1 MLASQ
6 SQSKIEQ
13 FDPQNIQNVPWPTL
27 ARLCCFF
34 WLNHIFFGS
43 TSVVCVCVCR
53 LVDISHVMSEPVKD
67 SESQSRASHQVL
79 GGRHSFKTGHIC
91 STYLTKHLQIR
102 KLNLTLPL
110 QQTQAKLHGF
120 LNFLLYSCGVRISI
134 SAKVVWSF
142 AKLGHRDMPLS
153 RPSKITTDCHRKR
166 WRWQKIIFCVWMWR
180 RIVLLGFA
188 NVTVAR
194 KTKEFTSSSCTAGLV
209 RCLHQSH
216 LRVQSLC
223 CNMEI

>member
-1 MLASQ
+1 M
-6 SQSKIEQ
+6 
-13 FDPQNIQNVPWPTL
+13 
-27 ARLCCFF
+27 
-34 WLNHIFFGS
+34 
-43 TSVVCVCVCR
+43 VCVCVCR

-142 AKLGHRDMPLS
+142 AKLGHRDMPLYKAQQNHNGLPQEKMEMAENHFLCLNVAKNCAS
-153 RPSKITTDCHRKR
+153 GFCQCYSCPKNKRVHEQFMYCRSCPLLASIASPSSVAVLQHGDLDLNGTIQTRHAN
-166 WRWQKIIFCVWMWR
+166 IFKWSQQNWF
-180 RIVLLGFA
+180 IS
-188 NVTVAR
+188 
-194 KTKEFTSSSCTAGLV
+194 TKSD
-209 RCLHQSH
+209 
-216 LRVQSLC
+216 
-223 CNMEI
+223 